1 MIRSLLI
8 LLFIFQL
15 SAEEMIIGKEKIKPG
30 IAITF
35 EAAPKDTIHPKGLHL
50 GEGATDIH
58 IEMLANWSA
67 DNPYDFPAGG
77 FVAYL
82 DARALIENQNNNKS
96 LVINLSPHINLIDS
110 LHYAKNLK
118 LPGSI
123 SDKYDVTFFIEGN
136 KNELLGIHDDW
147 HNIVGQYVSKHSFT
161 YKNLSFEKIA
171 KSVRD
176 KKNL

>member
-35 EAAPKDTIHPKGLHL
+35 EAAPRDTIHPRGLHL

-176 KKNL
+176 KKTL

>member
-35 EAAPKDTIHPKGLHL
+35 EAAPRDIIHPKGLHL
-50 GEGATDIH
+50 EEGATDIH

-176 KKNL
+176 KKTL

>member
-176 KKNL
+176 KKTL

>member
-35 EAAPKDTIHPKGLHL
+35 EAAPRDTIHPKGLHL
-50 GEGATDIH
+50 GEAATDIH

-96 LVINLSPHINLIDS
+96 LEINLSPHINLIDS

-176 KKNL
+176 KKTL